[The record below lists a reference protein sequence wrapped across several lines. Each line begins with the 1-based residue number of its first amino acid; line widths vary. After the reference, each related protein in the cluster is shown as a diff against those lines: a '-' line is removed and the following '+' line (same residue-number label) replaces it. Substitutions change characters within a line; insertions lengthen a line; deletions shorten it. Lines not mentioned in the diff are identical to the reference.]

1 MPKLSLG
8 QRIKRARQAAGLTQA
23 ALAAPD
29 LTKGFISLLEHDR
42 AKPSV
47 ATLEHLAARLGQPVA
62 YFLDGAG
69 VASEKLLAVLASRGR
84 GELSRR
90 QYEVARQ
97 AFAELRELAQACR
110 HEAMVRQAE
119 VGLGE
124 ALLGLRHLDE
134 ARSYLEMALRAGRA
148 AGDAGVECRALH
160 GLATV
165 AHRQGQFPRAVTLYK
180 EAVGVLPRLSG
191 GEPQLAGEVHLYLG
205 TVLGRMGHSDEAV
218 AAYSTAQA
226 LFEEAQRPERVG
238 EALMGLGNVLSTSGD
253 LESAVGLYE
262 RARAL
267 FEQYEDLQSTAYVR
281 NSLGIV
287 LLQTG
292 RPRAALE
299 HFQASL
305 AIKQRLGD
313 GVGEC
318 RTLTE
323 LARCHF
329 ICRERQLA
337 EAFAGRA
344 VARSQKAHL
353 PDEEAR
359 ARIVLG
365 LLAAERGD
373 VKAAVDLLQEA
384 AAQCQRSSMMP
395 ELVTIYHELARLA
408 SRQGQYKDAAG
419 YHEQAFEALRA
430 VKPNDVVAG
439 LHLADLVGLRAE
451 AALNS
456 KESRQS

>member
-1 MPKLSLG
+1 MSKLTLG
-8 QRIKRARQAAGLTQA
+8 QRIRKARQAAGLTQE
-23 ALAAPD
+23 ALGAPD

-47 ATLEHLAARLGQPVA
+47 ATLERLAARLGEPVS

-69 VASEKLLAVLASRGR
+69 PASEKLLAVLVSRGR

-90 QYEVARQ
+90 RYEAARS
-97 AFAELRELAQACR
+97 AFAELHHLAVAGR
-110 HEAMVRQAE
+110 SEAMARQAA
-119 VGLGE
+119 VGWGE
-124 ALLGLRHLDE
+124 ALLGLRQLEEAREHLDQ
-134 ARSYLEMALRAGRA
+134 ALRAGRG
-148 AGDAGVECRALH
+148 AGDAQVECRALH

-165 AHRQGQFPRAVTLYK
+165 AHREGRFPQAVLLYK
-180 EAVGVLPRLSG
+180 EALSVLPRVG
-191 GEPQLAGEVHLYLG
+191 GAEPQLAGEIHLYLG
-205 TVLGRMGHSDEAV
+205 TVLGRMGRVDEAA
-218 AAYSTAQA
+218 AAYMTARD
-226 LFEEAQRPERVG
+226 LFEGAQRPERVG

-253 LESAVGLYE
+253 LEQAVGLYE

-267 FEQYEDLQSTAYVR
+267 FEQYEDLQSTAHVR

-292 RPRAALE
+292 RPREALE
-299 HFQASL
+299 HFQVSL

-323 LARCHF
+323 LARGHF
-329 ICRERQLA
+329 ICGERGLA
-337 EAFAGRA
+337 VEVAERAIARSRA
-344 VARSQKAHL
+344 VHL

-365 LLAAERGD
+365 VLAAERGD
-373 VKAAVDLLQEA
+373 VKGALAALREA

-408 SRQGQYKDAAG
+408 SRQGHFKEAAG
-419 YHEQAFEALRA
+419 FHERAFEALRA
-430 VKPNDVVAG
+430 VKPNDVVAA

-451 AALNS
+451 AALGS
-456 KESRQS
+456 RESH

>member
-1 MPKLSLG
+1 MSRLTLG
-8 QRIKRARQAAGLTQA
+8 QRIRKARQAAGLTQE
-23 ALAAPD
+23 ALGTPD

-47 ATLEHLAARLGQPVA
+47 ATLERLAARLGQPIA

-69 VASEKLLAVLASRGR
+69 AASEKLLTVLASRGR

-90 QYEVARQ
+90 QYEAART
-97 AFAELRELAQACR
+97 AFAELHMLAASARSQA
-110 HEAMVRQAE
+110 MQRQAR

-124 ALLGLRHLDE
+124 ALLGLRRLEE
-134 ARSYLEMALRAGRA
+134 ARGYLEDALRDGRA
-148 AGDAGVECRALH
+148 AGDALVECRALH

-165 AHRQGQFPRAVTLYK
+165 AHRQGRFPQAMTLYK
-180 EAVGVLPRLSG
+180 EALGVLPRLG
-191 GEPQLAGEVHLYLG
+191 GAEPQLAGEIHLYLG
-205 TVLGRMGHSDEAV
+205 TVLGRMGRVDEAIE
-218 AAYSTAQA
+218 AYTSARA
-226 LFEEAQRPERVG
+226 LFEGAERPERVG

-253 LESAVGLYE
+253 FEQAVGLYE

-267 FEQYEDLQSTAYVR
+267 FEQYEDLQSTSYVR

-292 RPRAALE
+292 RPREALE
-299 HFQASL
+299 HFQVSL

-329 ICRERQLA
+329 ICGERRLA
-337 EAFAGRA
+337 EEVADRA
-344 VARSQKAHL
+344 IARSLEVHL

-365 LLAAERGD
+365 LLAAERED
-373 VKAAVDLLQEA
+373 VKSAVAALQEA
-384 AAQCQRSSMMP
+384 AAQCRRSSMMP

-408 SRQGQYKDAAG
+408 GRQGHYREAAG
-419 YHEQAFEALRA
+419 LHEQAFEALRA
-430 VKPNDVVAG
+430 VKPNDVVAAV
-439 LHLADLVGLRAE
+439 HLADLVGLRAE
-451 AALNS
+451 AAPG
-456 KESRQS
+456 SREAH

>member
-1 MPKLSLG
+1 MPRLTLG
-8 QRIKRARQAAGLTQA
+8 QRIKRARQAAGLTQEG
-23 ALAAPD
+23 LGAPD

-47 ATLEHLAARLGQPVA
+47 RTLERLAMRLGQPVS
-62 YFLDGAG
+62 YFLDGGDA
-69 VASEKLLAVLASRGR
+69 VSEKLLAVLASRGR

-90 QYEVARQ
+90 QYEPARQ
-97 AFAELRELAQACR
+97 VFAELDELAGACR
-110 HEAMVRQAE
+110 NEAMRMRAE
-119 VGLGE
+119 AGLGE
-124 ALLGLRHLDE
+124 AFLGLRRLDE
-134 ARSYLEMALRAGRA
+134 AHRHLDAALAAGRA
-148 AGDAGVECRALH
+148 LGDAEVECRALH

-165 AHRQGQFPRAVTLYK
+165 AHRRGQFPQAMTLYK
-180 EAVGVLPRLSG
+180 DALVVLPRLG
-191 GEPQLAGEVHLYLG
+191 GTEPQLAGEIHLYLG
-205 TVLGRMGHSDEAV
+205 TVLGRMGHSDAAVEA
-218 AAYSTAQA
+218 YTKAQE
-226 LFEEAQRPERVG
+226 LFEGARRPERVG

-253 LESAVGLYE
+253 LEGALGLYE

-267 FEQYEDLQSTAYVR
+267 FEQYEDIQATAYVR

-292 RPRAALE
+292 RPRDALA
-299 HFQASL
+299 HFEASL
-305 AIKQRLGD
+305 AIKQRLMD

-329 ICRERQLA
+329 ICGERELA
-337 EAFAGRA
+337 EAFAQRA
-344 VARSQKAHL
+344 SARSGEVHL
-353 PDEEAR
+353 PDEDAR

-373 VKAAVDLLQEA
+373 VKVAVERLHEA

-408 SRQGQYKDAAG
+408 SRKGQHKDAAG
-419 YHEQAFEALRA
+419 FHEQAFEALRA
-430 VKPNDVVAG
+430 VKPNDIVAA
-439 LHLADLVGLRAE
+439 LHLADLAGLRAE
-451 AALNS
+451 AALNQD
-456 KESRQS
+456 KAR